1 MAVLALYT
9 FGIFARP
16 AEDPANDGFRDLN
29 DPVFA
34 TVDRAPG
41 LIARSG
47 YASDPGPQPWGPEVY
62 PRAYHERGDGWSPAT
77 LSLWTDAESVWA
89 FTYSGLHAAA
99 MRRGRDWFHKPAWPP
114 YALWWHDS
122 AAPPDLGRGRAPPC
136 SSAGSR
142 GHTHGLR
149 STPALRP
156 GGCADGAGQGPD
168 PGAETRAGRDVRR
181 LFEHPVKKGN

>member
-1 MAVLALYT
+1 MGVLALYT

-114 YALWWHDS
+114 YALWWHDG
-122 AAPPDLGRGRAPPC
+122 ADPPIWAEAVRRHAHLQDHGATPTAFDLR
-136 SSAGSR
+136 
-142 GHTHGLR
+142 
-149 STPALRP
+149 RP
-156 GGCADGAGQGPD
+156 FD
-168 PGAETRAGRDVRR
+168 RAGAPMVLDRDRIRALKPAGTRR
-181 LFEHPVKKGN
+181 EATI